1 MRKWRIGIIGCGG
14 IAHAHIN
21 GYRAVAADTCD
32 VVAGCDPDEGR
43 LAAFCDRYGVA
54 HRFGTARELLESGEV
69 DVISLLTPP
78 AVRAEVILPA
88 AERGIHLLVEKP
100 FAENM
105 RDALAFVD
113 AAEQGSA
120 TLAVNQSLRFMP
132 DVIAAREIIAA
143 GEIGEVRVIAHD
155 HFQNRTRTAG
165 WRKDEERL
173 EISIFSIHVLDRI
186 RWLCGRPPEAVAAAT
201 RHWDE
206 NVRGETFTA
215 LTIQFEGGAVG
226 TMVSSWHAPGIPE
239 CRLRVDGTAGSILSQ
254 KVTVLSV
261 EAMLTMCRFG
271 AEAERREI
279 VLEDAGTMTMGK
291 SMACLLSAVESGEQP
306 HHSGRDNLE
315 TMAIVDAAYLSASR
329 GGARVEI
336 EEVWPDRPSR

>member
-1 MRKWRIGIIGCGG
+1 M
-14 IAHAHIN
+14 
-21 GYRAVAADTCD
+21 
-32 VVAGCDPDEGR
+32 
-43 LAAFCDRYGVA
+43 
-54 HRFGTARELLESGEV
+54 
-69 DVISLLTPP
+69 
-78 AVRAEVILPA
+78 
-88 AERGIHLLVEKP
+88 LVEKP

-105 RDALAFVD
+105 GDALAFVE
-113 AAEQGSA
+113 AAERGSA

-132 DVIAAREIIAA
+132 DVMAARETIAA
-143 GEIGEVRVIAHD
+143 GEIGDIRVIAHD
-155 HFQNRTRTAG
+155 HFQNRTRTEG

-186 RWLCGRPPEAVAAAT
+186 RWLCGKLPEAVAAAT

-226 TMVSSWHAPGIPE
+226 TMVSNWHAPTIPE
-239 CRLRVDGTAGSILSQ
+239 CRLRVDGTGGSILSR
-254 KVTVLSV
+254 KEAVLSD
-261 EAMLTMCRFG
+261 EATLTVHRLG

-279 VLEDAGTMTMGK
+279 LLENAGAMNMGE
-291 SMACLLSAVESGEQP
+291 SMGCLLSAVEAGEQP
-306 HHSGRDNLE
+306 HHSGRDNLQ
-315 TMAIVDAAYLSASR
+315 TMAIVDAAYLSAGR